1 MVRGDLCKRC
11 GAPLMGAGENLKKRS
26 PSTAIASEELSLCPS
41 CIMLYPPAIL
51 KAMRDHPFM
60 YAIGLRDGTVLFIEG
75 VTKVHGEWITVT
87 LWHGIP
93 EQAKQLTKNFP
104 PCPRGVDVRLSDIV
118 WAADAP
124 YDS

>member
-1 MVRGDLCKRC
+1 MKVGK
-11 GAPLMGAGENLKKRS
+11 ELKKRN
-26 PSTAIASEELSLCPS
+26 PSIAIASEDLSLCPS
-41 CIMLYPPAIL
+41 CILLYPPAIL
-51 KAMRDHPFM
+51 KAMEDYPFM

-75 VTKVHGEWITVT
+75 VTGVHGDWIKVV
-87 LWHGIP
+87 LWDGIP

-104 PCPRGVDVRLSDIV
+104 PCPRGVYVRLSDIV